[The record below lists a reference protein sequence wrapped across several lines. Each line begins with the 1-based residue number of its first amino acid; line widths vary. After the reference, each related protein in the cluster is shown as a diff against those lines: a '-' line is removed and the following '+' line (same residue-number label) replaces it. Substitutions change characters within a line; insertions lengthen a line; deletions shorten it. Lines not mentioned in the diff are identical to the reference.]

1 MSDARK
7 EYADIIDREHHVSKK
22 RQPMARLNR
31 AAQFAPFAA
40 LTGYDDLIR
49 ESERETDEQL
59 DLDEDSKAALN
70 EKLIWLF
77 HQEIP
82 PEAAFT
88 YFVPDSKKAGGEYI
102 TVTGKISK
110 YDEFSQSI
118 TLEGGKVLFIEDI
131 NKIECD
137 AFDELM
143 W

>member
-1 MSDARK
+1 
-7 EYADIIDREHHVSKK
+7 
-22 RQPMARLNR
+22 MARLNR

-70 EKLIWLF
+70 EKLVWLF

-118 TLEGGKVLFIEDI
+118 TLDSDKVIFIEDI
-131 NKIECD
+131 NKIECN
-137 AFDELM
+137 AFDEFV

>member
-22 RQPMARLNR
+22 RQQMARLNR

-70 EKLIWLF
+70 EKLVWLF
-77 HQEIP
+77 HQDNP
-82 PEAAFT
+82 PEATFT
-88 YFVPDSKKAGGEYI
+88 VLVPDSKKIGGEYVP
-102 TVTGKISK
+102 VTGKIAK

-118 TLEGGKVLFIEDI
+118 TLESGRVLFIEDI
-131 NKIECD
+131 SKIESD
-137 AFDELM
+137 TFDELI